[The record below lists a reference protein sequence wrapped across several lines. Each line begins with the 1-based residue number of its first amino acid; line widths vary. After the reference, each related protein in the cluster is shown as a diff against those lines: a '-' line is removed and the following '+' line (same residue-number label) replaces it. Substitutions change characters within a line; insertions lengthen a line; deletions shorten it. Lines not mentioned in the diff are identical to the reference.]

1 MLKINKILTSDKN
14 KYRVEKQLGKGGSSV
29 HKVQCLA
36 SNNEYTNI

>member
-1 MLKINKILTSDKN
+1 MQINKILTSDKS
-14 KYRVEKQLGKGGSSV
+14 KYRVEKRLGEGGSSV